1 MRLDFAHQKRDKT
14 ICKKSSSV
22 AMSVSD
28 QIIRLGDFRRCC
40 VGILRDVPEIKIS
53 VAQKNTNDTKKQT
66 GELLFTIAFYYD
78 HHYNL
83 YNVP

>member
-40 VGILRDVPEIKIS
+40 VGILRDVPEINILQL
-53 VAQKNTNDTKKQT
+53 VVQKNTNDTKKQT
-66 GELLFTIAFYYD
+66 GELLFYD